1 LGLLVLDT
9 KADLPVGTR
18 VTLSVLHVEEPPAAH
33 EDAPSTP
40 ATPKDWPALQ
50 SLVSVLP
57 AEARPFV
64 HMARPQ
70 TFGASVLFMLT
81 ALRFGDMRALVK
93 DDVLQ
98 AARESGAEDLISRVM
113 GELSQATQ
121 NWQRP
126 EAVADPTAWRSL
138 ALPLW
143 SDGGA
148 SRLAL
153 HVRREPDPESAD
165 GEARAWG
172 QRLVV
177 EVNLSRLGP
186 LLLDGFILAK
196 RFALTLRSQ
205 RKLPASLQAEIQS
218 AFDTSLSAAGWSG
231 RLSFETAAD
240 IWLGKRQT

>member
-1 LGLLVLDT
+1 M
-9 KADLPVGTR
+9 
-18 VTLSVLHVEEPPAAH
+18 
-33 EDAPSTP
+33 
-40 ATPKDWPALQ
+40 
-50 SLVSVLP
+50 
-57 AEARPFV
+57 

-121 NWQRP
+121 NWQKP
-126 EAVADPTAWRSL
+126 EALADPAAWRSL

-153 HVRREPDPESAD
+153 HVRREPDPEQED
-165 GEARAWG
+165 GDTRAWG

-205 RKLPASLQAEIQS
+205 RKLPTSLQAEIQT
-218 AFDTSLSAAGWSG
+218 AFDASLGAAGWSG

-240 IWLGKRQT
+240 IWLGKRQR